1 MNDDSADVALMTR
14 IRARLPVD
22 GPTLG
27 RNAFEA
33 GLAVTRPDGHRQP
46 IPVGA
51 MPVILDD
58 AEIMRRA
65 ALARH
70 LVAATARTARWL
82 MAGSNRHLV
91 LAALSPVERRLV
103 EATWSH
109 TNALAVA
116 RVDFLVNAVPLA
128 LEVNATIPAM
138 QGYSDIA
145 AEQWLR
151 TFAADRPDLD
161 DLIHRNG
168 SNTAALLDAL
178 REIHAQRRD
187 EPLSHLGVLC
197 RRGDAQLTELEHLAA
212 QFEAS
217 GVETQLVFPDQ
228 LSLQAGFLVCNHRPV
243 SLLYRHL
250 FLSRLEA
257 MPSPA
262 LEAALAAPGD
272 CRTVVLNPPAPHLEM
287 KSTLAW
293 LSRSQEDEAL
303 AHAIGLRPQERAAIA
318 SSLPWTRCLSELG
331 GDTLEGIAAQPDDYV
346 LKRNWSYGGKDV
358 FVGRSRHQPDFW
370 SRAQGSFA
378 GVTGWPDLCARAA
391 DDRRGGGFVVQRAV
405 ATQRREQYLCT
416 PDAVHRAEVVTD
428 YAAYASL
435 GSVAPWGGVCRAAA
449 SDVVNIV
456 GGGGVVPLLRRSVVE
471 RLAL

>member
-217 GVETQLVFPDQ
+217 GVETQLVF
-228 LSLQAGFLVCNHRPV
+228 SRPV
-243 SLLYRHL
+243 VPASG
-250 FLSRLEA
+250 LSGLQPSSGVTALSAPVPQSPRSHAVTRAGSGIGRARRLPHRGAE
-257 MPSPA
+257 PA
-262 LEAALAAPGD
+262 CAASGNE
-272 CRTVVLNPPAPHLEM
+272 V
-287 KSTLAW
+287 
-293 LSRSQEDEAL
+293 
-303 AHAIGLRPQERAAIA
+303 HAGLAIA
-318 SSLPWTRCLSELG
+318 QPG
-331 GDTLEGIAAQPDDYV
+331 G
-346 LKRNWSYGGKDV
+346 
-358 FVGRSRHQPDFW
+358 
-370 SRAQGSFA
+370 
-378 GVTGWPDLCARAA
+378 
-391 DDRRGGGFVVQRAV
+391 
-405 ATQRREQYLCT
+405 
-416 PDAVHRAEVVTD
+416 
-428 YAAYASL
+428 
-435 GSVAPWGGVCRAAA
+435 
-449 SDVVNIV
+449 
-456 GGGGVVPLLRRSVVE
+456 
-471 RLAL
+471 